1 MTREF
6 LASKI
11 FAFRQALAE
20 HPGSKFKL
28 TDALSIF
35 YREEPENNSVDS
47 YIFAINNKGT
57 LIQLATV
64 PVNKLAYTPVQEEIL
79 ADLRSYAPDEA
90 IIAGSV
96 TKIFNILTSDTARQ
110 SKMWKLTD
118 NVLLLAYFLPASQIK
133 TVRKWHFVADNLDY
147 TCPDYAL
154 LDSNT
159 LIAVQG
165 LLSHIKAAV
174 TENKEKVRGTSVVT
188 LDVIKELF
196 PPEGTNKN
204 ADALKKDFQDK
215 DKMLVLLYFRWLT
228 RKGARDMGLAH
239 LEKSLEMSDATK
251 AWLAEAGLSDIDDW
265 EFTGMT
271 DHGSVNAGITCS
283 HGGHRLRY
291 AYHAYS
297 PSADKELLFGLNCG
311 SEFFQVDLGVLSKLE
326 VMLTVAKE
334 ELKASFAFGRCSA
347 VLNYLPSYNI
357 LSNIRRSPE
366 LAELCLTYIGRTQ
379 FELWLNFINRGI
391 VPPKTLANLVQSG
404 YEASMQSY
412 LQAHSSI
419 SKYLDI
425 YRNVKVNETVGS
437 NMDIRNNKGCRRQ
450 GEFIYPLTRCTLF
463 DALKAVTIEE
473 LLNPSAIST
482 CFNIMDFYTKIEQL
496 ESEMQAYT
504 AEMGIPTDSRAEI
517 IYAYALKNDKNYV
530 HSPLDVLLLACNKND
545 LRLVQF
551 FFGLIYATKG
561 VEPTFRQE
569 VWKGKSEYF
578 LITQLHSRR
587 RLLLLLFLGYYDD
600 LISAIKFRKPL
611 VYPTSEDEY
620 SDYDEDLDDDFFKDS
635 DDEEEEYYDEEDSDS
650 DNLADGG
657 QEDEYYDDED
667 EEVGSDS
674 LADLLQNGGQDDAD

>member
-1 MTREF
+1 MTKEF

-11 FAFRQALAE
+11 FDFRQALAN
-20 HPGSKFKL
+20 HPGKNFEL
-28 TDALSIF
+28 TSDLHIH
-35 YREEPENNSVDS
+35 YLDEPEKSPVDS
-47 YIFAINNKGT
+47 FIFAINNRGT

-64 PVNKLAYTPVQEEIL
+64 PVNKLSYTPVQEEIF
-79 ADLRSYAPDEA
+79 ADLQSYAPDEA
-90 IIAGSV
+90 IIAGTV
-96 TKIFNILTSDTARQ
+96 AKIFNILISDSSKQ
-110 SKMWKLTD
+110 SKMWRLTD
-118 NVLLLAYFLPASQIK
+118 NVVLLAYFQPASQIK
-133 TVRKWHFVADNLDY
+133 TVIKWHFVVDDLDY
-147 TCPDYAL
+147 TCSDYAL
-154 LDSNT
+154 LDGST
-159 LIAVQG
+159 LIAVQE
-165 LLSHIKAAV
+165 LLTHVKAAPV
-174 TENKEKVRGTSVVT
+174 DKSEKVMGTSVVT

-196 PPEGTNKN
+196 PPEGVNKN
-204 ADALKKDFQDK
+204 ADALKKDFQEK

-251 AWLAEAGLSDIDDW
+251 AWLAQAGLSDIDDW

-326 VMLTVAKE
+326 VMLTIAKE
-334 ELKASFAFGRCSA
+334 ELKTSFSFGRCSP
-347 VLNYLPSYNI
+347 VLNYLSAYNI
-357 LSNIRRSPE
+357 LSNIRRNTE

-404 YEASMQSY
+404 YEAAMQSY
-412 LQAHSSI
+412 LQAHYSI

-425 YRNVKVNETVGS
+425 YRNVKANESVGS

-450 GEFIYPLTRCTLF
+450 GEFIYPLTRCSLF
-463 DALKAVTIEE
+463 DALKAVIIEE
-473 LLNPSAIST
+473 LLSPSAIST
-482 CFNIMDFYTKIEQL
+482 CFDIMNFYTKIEEL
-496 ESEMQAYT
+496 ESEMNKYT
-504 AEMGIPTDSRAEI
+504 LEMGTPSDSRAEI
-517 IYAYALKNDKNYV
+517 IYAYATKSDKNYV
-530 HSPLDVLLLACNKND
+530 HSPLDALLLACNKND

-561 VEPTFRQE
+561 VEPSFRQE

-587 RLLLLLFLGYYDD
+587 RLLLLLFLGYYDE
-600 LISAIKFRKPL
+600 LLSAALSRKPL
-611 VYPTSEDEY
+611 LYSTCEDEY

-635 DDEEEEYYDEEDSDS
+635 DDEEE
-650 DNLADGG
+650 
-657 QEDEYYDDED
+657 YYDDED
-667 EEVGSDS
+667 IGSDN
-674 LADLLQNGGQDDAD
+674 LADLLQNGGQEDAD

>member
-1 MTREF
+1 MTKEF

-11 FAFRQALAE
+11 FDFRQALANK
-20 HPGSKFKL
+20 PGSNFKL
-28 TDALSIF
+28 TDDLYIH
-35 YREEPENNSVDS
+35 YLDEPIENPVDS
-47 YIFAINNKGT
+47 YIFAINNRGT

-64 PVNKLAYTPVQEEIL
+64 PVNKLSYTPVQEEIL
-79 ADLRSYAPDEA
+79 YDLQSYAPDEA

-96 TKIFNILTSDTARQ
+96 TKIFNILTSDTPRQ
-110 SKMWKLTD
+110 SRMWKLTD
-118 NVLLLAYFLPASQIK
+118 NVLLLAYFQPSSQIK
-133 TVRKWHFVADNLDY
+133 TVIKWHFVADKLEY
-147 TCPDYAL
+147 ACPDYAL

-159 LIAVQG
+159 LIAVQE
-165 LLSHIKAAV
+165 LLLHIKTAQV
-174 TENKEKVRGTSVVT
+174 DSSEKVRGTSVVT

-204 ADALKKDFQDK
+204 ADALKKDFHDK

-251 AWLAEAGLSDIDDW
+251 AWLAQAGLSDIDDW

-334 ELKASFAFGRCSA
+334 ELKASFAFGRCSS

-357 LSNIRRSPE
+357 MSNIRRNPE

-404 YEASMQSY
+404 YEAAMQSY
-412 LQAHSSI
+412 LQAHFSI

-425 YRNVKVNETVGS
+425 YRNVKANETVGS
-437 NMDIRNNKGCRRQ
+437 NMDIRSNKGCRRQ
-450 GEFIYPLTRCTLF
+450 GEFIYPLTRCSLF
-463 DALKAVTIEE
+463 DALKAVIIEE
-473 LLNPSAIST
+473 LLSPSAIST
-482 CFNIMDFYTKIEQL
+482 CFDILGFYTKIEAL
-496 ESEMQAYT
+496 ESEMKAYT
-504 AEMGIPTDSRAEI
+504 LEMGTPTDSRAEI
-517 IYAYALKNDKNYV
+517 IYAYATKSDKNYV
-530 HSPLDVLLLACNKND
+530 HSPLDALLLACNKND
-545 LRLVQF
+545 LRLAQF

-561 VEPTFRQE
+561 VEPSFRQE

-587 RLLLLLFLGYYDD
+587 RLLLLLFLGYYDE
-600 LISAIKFRKPL
+600 LLLAAQSRKPL
-611 VYPTSEDEY
+611 LYPTSEDEY
-620 SDYDEDLDDDFFKDS
+620 SDYDEDLDDDFFKDL
-635 DDEEEEYYDEEDSDS
+635 DEDEEYYDEED
-650 DNLADGG
+650 
-657 QEDEYYDDED
+657 
-667 EEVGSDS
+667 VGSDN
-674 LADLLQNGGQDDAD
+674 LADLLQNGGQEYAN